1 MSRLTSIRL
10 DMSLPSDGPD
20 DSAGTLADLSVGSL
34 GSLSFLSPPRSKP
47 KLPSVSTAPS
57 SATPPLSQPIA
68 DAYSRLKTDVTTT
81 PVTLRRTSLSDDPD
95 GDGAELEA
103 QEEPATPIAS
113 RAKRGQS
120 SIGASK
126 GGVSLTLRE
135 QEKVR
140 ESILKLCP

>member
-1 MSRLTSIRL
+1 
-10 DMSLPSDGPD
+10 MSLPSDGPD

-34 GSLSFLSPPRSKP
+34 GSLSFLSPPRPKP
-47 KLPSVSTAPS
+47 KLPSVSTASS

-68 DAYSRLKTDVTTT
+68 DPYSRLKTDVTTT
-81 PVTLRRTSLSDDPD
+81 PVTVRRTSLSDDPD
-95 GDGAELEA
+95 GDGTELEA

-140 ESILKLCP
+140 ESIFLKLCS